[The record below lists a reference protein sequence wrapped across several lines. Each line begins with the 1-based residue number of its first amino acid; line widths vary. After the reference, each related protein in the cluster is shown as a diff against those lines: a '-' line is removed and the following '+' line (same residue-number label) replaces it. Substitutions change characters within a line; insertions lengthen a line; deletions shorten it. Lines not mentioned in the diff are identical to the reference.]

1 MKERDIPEAEPAL
14 RARLEEFGARNWSEL
29 AGVRLAW
36 AHGRTWLALGAWFV
50 LSPCSI
56 EELSEA
62 LRGSHADL
70 DSEAGFEE
78 VMELV
83 RSATGA
89 RVIRTADDLDDLT
102 EDKPGPEVIRSGTI
116 GARGLALW
124 EAPRRD
130 SQGLVFFAN
139 LWRVGG
145 ADFVRLKV
153 DFATRSLSVEVIDC
167 GWFEVA
173 AFLG

>member
-1 MKERDIPEAEPAL
+1 M
-14 RARLEEFGARNWSEL
+14 
-29 AGVRLAW
+29 
-36 AHGRTWLALGAWFV
+36 ALGGWFV
-50 LSPCSI
+50 VTPCSI

-62 LRGSHADL
+62 LEGSRAEL
-70 DSEAGFEE
+70 DSEAGFEQ

-83 RSATGA
+83 RTATRA
-89 RVIRTADDLDDLT
+89 RVIRTRSDLDGLT
-102 EDKPGPEVIRSGTI
+102 EDQPGPEVIRSGTL

-130 SQGLVFFAN
+130 SQGLVFFVN
-139 LWRVGG
+139 LWRQEG
-145 ADFVRLKV
+145 ADFVRLQV
-153 DFATRSLSVEVIDC
+153 DFATRSMSAEVIDS